1 DNKYGHPHKEILD
14 ELNQFGAK
22 VLRTDLLGTII
33 MKCAK
38 INACEINK

>member
-22 VLRTDLLGTII
+22 VLRTDLLGAII
-33 MKCAK
+33 MKCVK
-38 INACEINK
+38 MNACEINR